1 MKTIV
6 SEKGQITIPKLIRDM
21 LGLNQGTII
30 DFEVS
35 QSKLVG
41 KKIVTTDNFSVWR
54 GKGKL
59 PIGKSVD
66 DYLKAVRGDYSS

>member
-1 MKTIV
+1 MKTTV
-6 SEKGQITIPKLIRDM
+6 SEKGQITIPKLIRDL

-35 QSKLVG
+35 HSKLVG
-41 KKIVTTDNFSVWR
+41 RKIVTTDKISAWR

-59 PIGKSVD
+59 PVGKSVD
-66 DYLKAVRGDYSS
+66 DYLKAVRGDYSN

>member
-6 SEKGQITIPKLIRDM
+6 SEKGQITIPKMIRDLM
-21 LGLNQGTII
+21 GLNQGSII

-41 KKIVTTDNFSVWR
+41 KKIVTTDKFSAWR

-66 DYLKAVRGDYSS
+66 DYLKAVRGDYSN

>member
-6 SEKGQITIPKLIRDM
+6 SEKGQITIPKLIRNM
-21 LGLNQGTII
+21 LGLNQGSIL
-30 DFEVS
+30 DFEIS
-35 QSKLVG
+35 QSKLVE
-41 KKIVTTDNFSVWR
+41 KKIVTTDNFSIWW

-66 DYLKAVRGDYSS
+66 DYLKAVRGDYIS

>member
-59 PIGKSVD
+59 PTGKSVD

>member
-1 MKTIV
+1 
-6 SEKGQITIPKLIRDM
+6 

-35 QSKLVG
+35 NSKLIG
-41 KKIVTTDNFSVWR
+41 KKVVTTDKFTAWR

-59 PIGKSVD
+59 PVGKSVD
-66 DYLKAVRGDYSS
+66 DYLKEVRGDYSN

>member
-1 MKTIV
+1 MKTTV
-6 SEKGQITIPKLIRDM
+6 SEKGQITIPKLIRDL

-35 QSKLVG
+35 NSKLIG
-41 KKIVTTDNFSVWR
+41 KKVVTTDKFTAWR

-59 PIGKSVD
+59 PVGKSVD
-66 DYLKAVRGDYSS
+66 DYLKEVRGDYSN

>member
-6 SEKGQITIPKLIRDM
+6 SEKGQITIPKPIRDM
-21 LGLNQGTII
+21 LGLNQGSVI

-35 QSKLVG
+35 QSTLVG
-41 KKIVTTDNFSVWR
+41 KKVVTTDTFSGWR

-59 PIGKSVD
+59 PVGKSVD
-66 DYLKAVRGDYSS
+66 DYLKAVRGDYSD